1 MSVTM
6 AEKQVK
12 RLPKYKSGES
22 AMGTDELAFLRDRV
36 SRIEGGYEHLATK
49 ADLKDLENRLMRT
62 LIGVVAVATTII
74 IAVQRLWP

>member
-1 MSVTM
+1 
-6 AEKQVK
+6 
-12 RLPKYKSGES
+12 
-22 AMGTDELAFLRDRV
+22 MGTNELSSLRDRV
-36 SRIEGGYEHLATK
+36 SRLEGGYEHLATK